1 MKLFKKLICCLLLL
15 MLIHVSQAQV
25 KNKGYEIVGNLV
37 SIPDASMIY
46 LNTGSY
52 TDSTAVVNGK
62 FLLKGEIL
70 EPQRSSFWLKHK
82 NQVVNKYFTVK
93 KDLYIFFLDNAKMY
107 FTATDSLSNGV
118 IKGSS
123 LHEEYLSYAIGL
135 SKIYDQLRP
144 LNMKYYKYERENNV
158 ALMQQVRPLLDSLG
172 AIEFSY
178 VTSYVRENPKSP
190 VSLFAVQQFAKPI
203 ATPPDYPAAFELL
216 DKSLQETEIGKQLQ
230 KRMADE
236 NAFKVGDIM
245 PEFSQPDTAGR
256 IVHLSDFKGKY
267 VLVDLWASWC
277 GPCRMESPNIKRTFE
292 KYDNKGFVVIMVSI
306 DGTKGSWLTAIKQDG
321 VQHFVQL
328 GDMKDRKNAV
338 AQLLKVRSIPQNFLI
353 DRSGKIVGKNLH
365 GDALE
370 KKLEEILDAKK
381 VNN

>member
-1 MKLFKKLICCLLLL
+1 
-15 MLIHVSQAQV
+15 
-25 KNKGYEIVGNLV
+25 
-37 SIPDASMIY
+37 
-46 LNTGSY
+46 
-52 TDSTAVVNGK
+52 
-62 FLLKGEIL
+62 
-70 EPQRSSFWLKHK
+70 
-82 NQVVNKYFTVK
+82 
-93 KDLYIFFLDNAKMY
+93 
-107 FTATDSLSNGV
+107 
-118 IKGSS
+118 
-123 LHEEYLSYAIGL
+123 
-135 SKIYDQLRP
+135 
-144 LNMKYYKYERENNV
+144 MKYYKYERENNV

-292 KYDNKGFVVIMVSI
+292 KYGNKGFVVIMVSI